1 MFDLSFVIGPNRVV
15 QFANWVAAPLGLFL
29 ILYSQVSEEYS
40 YNRNS
45 PVGVVLF
52 VIGAIAYFRRFMRKR
67 RNRNL
72 VKNGLILYP
81 EFHEI
86 GQNTSVSINGVNP
99 FTVIA
104 KWYDESGYKTYYF
117 ASHNF
122 WFDPKPHVT
131 QKEITVYVDS
141 SNPLRYFV
149 DLSFSKKLRD

>member
-1 MFDLSFVIGPNRVV
+1 MFDLSFLFSTNRVV
-15 QFANWVAAPLGLFL
+15 QFANWIAAPLGLFL
-29 ILYSQVSEEYS
+29 IVYSQFEEYS

-52 VIGAIAYFRRFMRKR
+52 VIGVIAYVRRFIRKR
-67 RNRNL
+67 KNLNL
-72 VKNGLILYP
+72 VKNGLILYA

-86 GQNTSVSINGVNP
+86 GKNTSVSINGMNP

-117 ASHNF
+117 ASHNI
-122 WFDPKPHVT
+122 WFDPKPYIT

-149 DLSFSKKLRD
+149 DLSFSKKLRY